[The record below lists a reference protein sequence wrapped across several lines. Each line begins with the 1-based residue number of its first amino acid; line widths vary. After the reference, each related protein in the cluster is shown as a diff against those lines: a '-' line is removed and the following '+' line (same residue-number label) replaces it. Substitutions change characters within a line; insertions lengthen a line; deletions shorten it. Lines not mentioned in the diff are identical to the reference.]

1 MILLGAWAVG
11 LCVVFLIATKSL
23 IFMQP
28 LLQKAAAANHR
39 KVQV

>member
-1 MILLGAWAVG
+1 LVRGQLAYVI
-11 LCVVFLIATKSL
+11 VFLIVLKSL